1 MVKDTKVTDDNF
13 YLLTL
18 AAIAKELKTRG
29 IYNVEGFGECRM
41 NVNPQNQAFILIQ
54 TEDGCYIFS
63 ADKDEKTSEVYQQ
76 LKDDL

>member
-1 MVKDTKVTDDNF
+1 MPN
-13 YLLTL
+13 
-18 AAIAKELKTRG
+18 
-29 IYNVEGFGECRM
+29 EC
-41 NVNPQNQAFILIQ
+41 QSAEQAFILIQ